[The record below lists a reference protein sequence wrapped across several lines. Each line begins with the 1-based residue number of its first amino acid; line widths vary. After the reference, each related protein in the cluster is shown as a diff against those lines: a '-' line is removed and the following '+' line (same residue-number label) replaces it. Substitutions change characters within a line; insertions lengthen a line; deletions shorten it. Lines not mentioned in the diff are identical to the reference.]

1 MKVLAVEVPA
11 PCALDCA
18 FCRTPEHD
26 VGDPKAVLEAVKS
39 NLDGCDEL
47 YVTSN
52 GETGRSSIFGD
63 LLQIAKEKNIRVS
76 VLCATAESV
85 VPGLARVEVSMN
97 KYTAPLAE
105 LAIAR
110 AREVGV
116 PVVISMV
123 DTGQPV
129 DAVEIAEKYRV
140 DGVLIRALQAEGRSK
155 KVRGDIVCNEL
166 ARLKKRSYAIMFG
179 GRETSSDAGFA
190 AFTVGNGA
198 LWSLVRFLNAHTN
211 INSYFV
217 DLPFV
222 EGSAM
227 QKAFLKSA
235 NKRARHE
242 AVGGMEPVK
251 IARVIT
257 RILSRKEKRRRIVLG
272 KGST

>member
-155 KVRGDIVCNEL
+155 KVRGDTRVFHRDGSDLGASPCAVYPEL
-166 ARLKKRSYAIMFG
+166 DG
-179 GRETSSDAGFA
+179 QGFA
-190 AFTVGNGA
+190 ATCIGPHGQVVP
-198 LWSLVRFLNAHTN
+198 SLGGRYAH
-211 INSYFV
+211 
-217 DLPFV
+217 
-222 EGSAM
+222 A
-227 QKAFLKSA
+227 
-235 NKRARHE
+235 
-242 AVGGMEPVK
+242 
-251 IARVIT
+251 
-257 RILSRKEKRRRIVLG
+257 
-272 KGST
+272 